1 MTRIEPPPRLRV
13 LASGSG
19 GNCSVLDLPGH
30 EPGSRRIVLID
41 AGLSPR
47 RTLRLLGE
55 QSLDPEA
62 ITDVLLTHPDQDHLH
77 PGWIARGLP
86 GVLRLHRRHLR
97 RAENAGHLRKGVCEP
112 FGDRDGDTISL
123 DSLDISISLGDHD
136 AHGSTAMRITLA
148 SGATLGYATDLGTPR
163 SDLID
168 HLTGCDTLAIESN
181 YCPDLLAGSARPE
194 FLKRRIA
201 GGKGHLSN
209 EQCAEMCEKAS
220 PAGSVVLLH
229 LSRECNTP
237 DLALAGHKRQGYKAI
252 ASNQHT
258 PTPWLDLTPS
268 ARPASPVTTIRGDR
282 RQMAPGL
289 FTQNTRALGSS

>member
-1 MTRIEPPPRLRV
+1 MTRIEPPPRLCV

-30 EPGSRRIVLID
+30 EPGLRRIVLID

-47 RTLRLLGE
+47 RTFRLLGE
-55 QSLDPEA
+55 HSLDPEA

-97 RAENAGHLRKGVCEP
+97 RAESAGYIRHGVCEP
-112 FGDRDGDTISL
+112 FGDRDGDAISI

-136 AHGSTAMRITLA
+136 AHGSTAMRITFA
-148 SGATLGYATDLGTPR
+148 SGATLGYATDLGAPR
-163 SDLID
+163 PDLID
-168 HLTGCDTLAIESN
+168 HLSGCDTLAIESN

-209 EQCAEMCEKAS
+209 EQCAEMCAKAS
-220 PAGSVVLLH
+220 PSGSVILLH

-237 DLALAGHKRQGYKAI
+237 GLALAGHQRRGYSAI
-252 ASNQHT
+252 ASNQHN
-258 PTPWLDLTPS
+258 PTPWLDLTP
-268 ARPASPVTTIRGDR
+268 AHPRATPVTTVRGAGIPMS
-282 RQMAPGL
+282 QGL
-289 FTQNTRALGSS
+289 FTRSARRSGSS